1 MHLGH
6 ITFCTAERERCPHCQ
21 APADPLLLKL
31 VRLAQLSIEYL
42 LHSQDYLSAQ
52 LHGLEETLRGV
63 TMEKD
68 QLRKEAT
75 RRTQEIKLLK
85 EECKRRKKMISTQ
98 QTMLEAGARYHQCQF
113 CEKAF
118 MNYSF
123 LHSHIQRRHPEE
135 SCIEQKKKAQTDKL
149 QDEIDKLKEQLQLT
163 KSQLEAEQH
172 AHMVK
177 FSKEYEEHKSKEEEL
192 LQSFHKWKQEE
203 KEKLAD
209 EIEKIKEM
217 FMKEFKELTS
227 KNTDLENQLLELQKS
242 NKHLKSNLGTL
253 KDSHEF
259 AEERQQ
265 NPEDHYNMMQLLE
278 KQESR
283 WFSKVQALQQ
293 EHEKEKHQLLSQIEK
308 LKSSVTEDLN
318 ASNIFYKKRIEELG
332 QRLQEQNELIIAQK
346 QQVCFYYCWVS
357 KTMKILLFSHCWL
370 FCAFLVNSPVQ
381 HIVEPKSSLSA
392 TYAKKPLIS
401 ETEKNEPKVG
411 RSEPKV
417 GRSEPKV
424 GRSKHY
430 LSNVLKTNPSL
441 TKELR
446 VVLEQTLVEK
456 LESLGIKAGIRGIP
470 SDHLN
475 QVLVS
480 VETAR
485 EEKEKQVPDIQ
496 LIREQL
502 EYQINLR
509 IGERVSCSRLF
520 SSSRLTSEG
529 MVTPKLFF
537 LMGCLYTGNL
547 RTDQS
552 GPFSSIVLPK
562 PAKQSST
569 TVPPAEQKTTIVYPG
584 ISNDHIGAQIQKLT
598 EQVEKSLSHPG
609 KENKPAGGVNV
620 SQAFINKDAQE
631 LKFTEVDDEDWDISS
646 VEEESSLIAKDD
658 RDQTGAAIQ
667 KNDSNGMVHAWG
679 APKGK
684 LHLLEL

>member
-1 MHLGH
+1 MERSYYPISSSSSLAQGPCMAAAAPSPGPLLPFQFRSRHESPDWRRLSAVEVERVSGELDVALLQEHLGH

-357 KTMKILLFSHCWL
+357 KTMKQALTGYML
-370 FCAFLVNSPVQ
+370 
-381 HIVEPKSSLSA
+381 EPIEE
-392 TYAKKPLIS
+392 IS
-401 ETEKNEPKVG
+401 EEEKGNDV
-411 RSEPKV
+411 
-417 GRSEPKV
+417 
-424 GRSKHY
+424 
-430 LSNVLKTNPSL
+430 
-441 TKELR
+441 
-446 VVLEQTLVEK
+446 
-456 LESLGIKAGIRGIP
+456 GIRGIP

-537 LMGCLYTGNL
+537 LMGLAVIQSPTADKHWVSTETARPESEENERYSSVDCMYTLNKRGDKMEPCGIPHVRPREEDENSPSTTRWIL
-547 RTDQS
+547 PARKEWNHS
-552 GPFSSIVLPK
+552 RAVLPI
-562 PAKQSST
+562 PARSRS
-569 TVPPAEQKTTIVYPG
+569 
-584 ISNDHIGAQIQKLT
+584 
-598 EQVEKSLSHPG
+598 QVTNKS
-609 KENKPAGGVNV
+609 
-620 SQAFINKDAQE
+620 
-631 LKFTEVDDEDWDISS
+631 
-646 VEEESSLIAKDD
+646 
-658 RDQTGAAIQ
+658 
-667 KNDSNGMVHAWG
+667 
-679 APKGK
+679 
-684 LHLLEL
+684 

>member
-1 MHLGH
+1 MERSYYPISSSSSLAQGPCMAAAAPSPGPLLPFQFRSRHESPDWRRLSAVEVERVSGELDVALLQEHLGH

-357 KTMKILLFSHCWL
+357 KTM
-370 FCAFLVNSPVQ
+370 
-381 HIVEPKSSLSA
+381 
-392 TYAKKPLIS
+392 TKKPLIS

-537 LMGCLYTGNL
+537 LMGARFLNFG
-547 RTDQS
+547 
-552 GPFSSIVLPK
+552 
-562 PAKQSST
+562 
-569 TVPPAEQKTTIVYPG
+569 
-584 ISNDHIGAQIQKLT
+584 
-598 EQVEKSLSHPG
+598 
-609 KENKPAGGVNV
+609 
-620 SQAFINKDAQE
+620 
-631 LKFTEVDDEDWDISS
+631 
-646 VEEESSLIAKDD
+646 
-658 RDQTGAAIQ
+658 
-667 KNDSNGMVHAWG
+667 
-679 APKGK
+679 
-684 LHLLEL
+684 